1 MPCSRASDWVRY
13 MKERWDAP
21 LDEERP
27 FDAAPYQAREP
38 GPAPAPDADR
48 PTWTFRDTMVGVILT
63 LGPWF
68 VLTALSLL
76 QSSSQSTVSAK
87 PLDPTTDKINAVLS
101 LIIQALLEGVFLI
114 APLWFAVFKPRRLAR
129 QRGAPVPAWRE
140 GLRALGL
147 RSVRLGQA
155 TGAVALGV
163 LTIFVASYL
172 YSAVAQALNVPV
184 QTNVDELLRRAA
196 TEPWT
201 TLATLLIAVIVA
213 PFCEEIFFRGY
224 FFQGLRLHISVWLAV
239 VLSAVI
245 FGLAHG
251 DLGSLALLIIIGLA
265 LAIIRWRTRSLWP
278 GMALHM
284 FNNFLGALIIFQA
297 LRL

>member
-1 MPCSRASDWVRY
+1 
-13 MKERWDAP
+13 MKERWDTP
-21 LDEERP
+21 SNEENP
-27 FDAAPYQAREP
+27 FDAVPYQAE
-38 GPAPAPDADR
+38 GPAAPFSPDTDQ
-48 PTWTFRDTMVGVILT
+48 PTWTFRDTMIGVILT
-63 LGPWF
+63 LGPWA

-76 QSSSQSTVSAK
+76 QSTTQTTVSAK
-87 PLDPTTDKINAVLS
+87 PLDPTTDKINAVLNF
-101 LIIQALLEGVFLI
+101 IIQAVLEGVFLI

-129 QRGAPVPAWRE
+129 QQALPDPGWRA

-155 TGAVALGV
+155 ISAIALGV
-163 LTIFVASYL
+163 LTIFVASFA

-201 TLATLLIAVIVA
+201 TLATLLVAVIVA

-224 FFQGLRLHISVWLAV
+224 FFQGLRLRLSIWLSVI
-239 VLSAVI
+239 LSAVI
-245 FGLAHG
+245 FGLTHG
-251 DLGSLALLIIIGLA
+251 DLGSLTLLIVIGLA

-278 GMALHM
+278 GIALHM
-284 FNNFLGALIIFQA
+284 FNNFLGAVLIFQA
-297 LRL
+297 LKL